1 MKKLLLIVFLL
12 VNISVNAQNEYV
24 HDSLEVDD
32 GYIHYFTKGEG
43 KPIVLLP
50 GGPGF
55 SHFYMRGIADSLSNY
70 KTILI
75 EFLGTGRSQYKKAD
89 STWVNQ
95 DNMVNDV
102 ESLRKHLAID
112 RWVVL
117 GQSWATHTALLYG
130 INYPEHTSKIILQAT
145 AGTDN
150 RFQDY
155 YGDNISKGLTASD
168 HLQLAAI
175 RKDTTAERFDGFKII
190 LKGYFY
196 DVSKASSFFNMPVE
210 EEPYFYNGGFF
221 GAFTKD
227 PGYESFDISKEAYD
241 LDIPVRIIQGRQ
253 DPVNGGTQ
261 ERLNERLKNSKI
273 YYIERAGHFPWLEQP
288 EAFFAALNESLK
300 D

>member
-1 MKKLLLIVFLL
+1 MKYFILIGFLL
-12 VNISVNAQNEYV
+12 VSISVIAQNEYV

-32 GYIHYFTKGEG
+32 GYIHYYTKGKG
-43 KPIVLLP
+43 SPIVLLP

-55 SHFYMRGIADSLSNY
+55 SHYYMRSIADSLYSY

-75 EFLGTGRSQYKKAD
+75 DFYGTGRSQYKEPN

-95 DNMVNDV
+95 DHMVNDV
-102 ESLRKHLAID
+102 ELLRKHLDIKQ
-112 RWVVL
+112 WVVL

-130 INYPEHTSKIILQAT
+130 IKYPKHTSKIILQAT
-145 AGTDN
+145 AGTN
-150 RFQDY
+150 NNFQRY
-155 YGDNISKGLTASD
+155 YGDNISKGLTESD
-168 HLQLAAI
+168 FTKLEAI
-175 RKDTTAERFDGFKII
+175 RKDTTAGRFASFKILI
-190 LKGYFY
+190 KGYFY
-196 DVSKASSFFNMPVE
+196 DPAKSSLFLNFPQE
-210 EEPYFYNGGFF
+210 EAPYFYNPSFF
-221 GAFTKD
+221 NAFRND
-227 PGYESFDISKEAYD
+227 PGYKNFDISKQAYN

-288 EAFFAALNESLK
+288 DAFFTALKTSLL